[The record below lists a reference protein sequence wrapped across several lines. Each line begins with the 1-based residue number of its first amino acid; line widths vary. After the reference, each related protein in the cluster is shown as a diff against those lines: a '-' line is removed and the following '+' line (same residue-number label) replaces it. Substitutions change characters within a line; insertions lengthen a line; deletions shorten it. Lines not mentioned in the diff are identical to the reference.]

1 MENFKSI
8 YRSEVWEH
16 LQSGKKVIAVIL
28 KSRVWRT
35 GIKELWHDWSVGDI
49 NKLLSEKEKN
59 ILFFEEI
66 ERSDNNS

>member
-28 KSRVWRT
+28 KSRAWRT
-35 GIKELWHDWSVGDI
+35 GIKELWHDWSVSDI

-59 ILFFEEI
+59 IMFFEEI